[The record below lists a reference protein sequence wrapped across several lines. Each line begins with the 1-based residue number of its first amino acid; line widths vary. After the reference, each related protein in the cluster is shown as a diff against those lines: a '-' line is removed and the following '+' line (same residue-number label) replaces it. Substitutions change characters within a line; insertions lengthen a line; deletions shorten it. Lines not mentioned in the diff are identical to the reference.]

1 MKYALASLNNQ
12 GGNLGAVQQALS
24 ANINNLNTTSQNL
37 TSALGVVQDANI
49 PAVANQMTEADN
61 PGAVRCGR
69 VEKLDPDAAVLP
81 LAAAVISC
89 SGRPGVHP
97 GRRLFVAINTAKQ
110 GEA

>member
-49 PAVANQMTEADN
+49 PAVANQMTEATIQAQS
-61 PGAVRCGR
+61 GV
-69 VEKLDPDAAVLP
+69 AALKNSTQMQQSYLSLLP
-81 LAAAVISC
+81 
-89 SGRPGVHP
+89 
-97 GRRLFVAINTAKQ
+97 
-110 GEA
+110 